1 MKPRVVFMGTPD
13 FAVPSL
19 RALAETGDYNIVS
32 VITQPD
38 RPAGRGREMRPSDVK
53 VAAEELALPVWTP
66 ETLKDDDAV
75 ERLRELS
82 PDVGVVAAYGE
93 ILRPNV
99 LDIPPYGFVNVH
111 ASLLP
116 KYRGAAPI
124 PEAILNGDDS
134 AGVTIMLMDEGMDT
148 GPILAQ
154 RSIPVRPD
162 ETGGSLFERLAAL
175 GAELLIEVLPRWLQ
189 GDITPRPQNDEAA
202 TVTRMLKKED
212 GRIDWSAPA
221 VQIERQIRAYTPWP
235 GSFTTWQG
243 DRLKVIEAHTTDN
256 SVDNVAP
263 GTVEMLDAD
272 VAVATGAGWLVL
284 DKVQLAGK
292 NVVAADEFVNGYQ
305 DFVGSQLGQT
315 EQDE

>member
-1 MKPRVVFMGTPD
+1 MGTPD

-19 RALAETGDYNIVS
+19 RALAETGNYNIVS

-53 VAAEELALPVWTP
+53 QAALELDLPVWTP
-66 ETLKDDDAV
+66 ETLKHDDAV
-75 ERLRELS
+75 ERLHDLA

-99 LDIPPYGFVNVH
+99 LHIPSKGFINVH

-124 PEAILNGDDS
+124 PAAILNGDDS

-154 RSIPVRPD
+154 RSIPVRSD
-162 ETGGSLFERLAAL
+162 ETGGSLFARLSEL
-175 GAELLIEVLPRWLQ
+175 GAELLVETLPRWLQ
-189 GDITPRPQNDEAA
+189 DHITPRPQNEDEA

-212 GRIDWSAPA
+212 GRIDWSEPA
-221 VQIERQIRAYTPWP
+221 ARLERQIRAYTPWP
-235 GSFTTWQG
+235 GSFTTWNG
-243 DRLKVIEAHTTDN
+243 SRLKVIAAGVNDKPTD
-256 SVDNVAP
+256 DVAP
-263 GTVEMLDAD
+263 GTVQVLDGG
-272 VAVATGAGWLVL
+272 VAVATGAGWLTL
-284 DKVQLAGK
+284 DKLQLAGK
-292 NVVAADEFVNGYQ
+292 NVVTADAFMNGYQ

-315 EQDE
+315 K

>member
-19 RALAETGDYNIVS
+19 QALAETGNYNIVS
-32 VITQPD
+32 VVTQPD
-38 RPAGRGREMRPSDVK
+38 KPAGRGRELRPSDVK
-53 VAAEELALPVWTP
+53 KAAQELDLPVWTP
-66 ETLKDDDAV
+66 ETLKRDDAV
-75 ERLRELS
+75 ERLRAIS

-99 LDIPPYGFVNVH
+99 LDIPRKGFLNVH

-124 PEAILNGDDS
+124 PAAILNGDDT

-162 ETGGSLFERLAAL
+162 ETGGSLFERLSEL
-175 GAELLIEVLPRWLQ
+175 GAELLLETLPRWLEN
-189 GDITPRPQNDEAA
+189 DITPRAQDDDNA

-221 VQIERQIRAYTPWP
+221 VQLERQIRAYTPWP
-235 GSFTTWQG
+235 GSFTTW
-243 DRLKVIEAHTTDN
+243 DNKRLKIVEAHVADVASN
-256 SVDNVAP
+256 DVAP
-263 GTVEMLDAD
+263 GTVQMLDAG

-284 DKVQLAGK
+284 DKIQLAGK
-292 NVVAADEFVNGYQ
+292 NVVTAEEFVNGYQ
-305 DFVGSQLGQT
+305 DFVGSQLG
-315 EQDE
+315 